1 MELYKPFK
9 IVIGILLL
17 LSSVTI
23 FALLFLDPD
32 ALVLLFSFSIDIT
45 AENIGE
51 AIAGAMAAIGA
62 GIAFLF
68 LIIIVGIFNFILYI
82 VIGSLTL
89 ALKRSKTIL
98 IIAVIITSFALFLEI
113 RVIIIEAMGG
123 LTSMILI
130 LRLIS
135 DIAIIGLSVYS
146 LFQLFKR
153 KEIVTQI

>member
-51 AIAGAMAAIGA
+51 AIAGAMAALGA

-153 KEIVTQI
+153 KEIVAQI